1 MALKNGQEDDD
12 DDISVSNVA
21 KMIQRETKEL
31 SPKQNVY
38 KLQMNKE
45 IADEDTS
52 PTLMSLLAALTKN
65 LDNSL
70 PAIMIGNMITA
81 AINKRPTSLLVDIGV
96 KMRQRDLIETLFD
109 FGVTCSYD
117 EYLRFKASA
126 ASSAATDKVFVEFQT
141 TAVVL
146 SK

>member
-1 MALKNGQEDDD
+1 MVQKLADQLEPDLLILSSKGLANLLVFHNAANKFLRVQEDDD

-52 PTLMSLLAALTKN
+52 PTLMSLLAALSKN

-96 KMRQRDLIETLFD
+96 KMR
-109 FGVTCSYD
+109 
-117 EYLRFKASA
+117 
-126 ASSAATDKVFVEFQT
+126 
-141 TAVVL
+141 
-146 SK
+146 